1 MSLHVQP
8 VENRDQHR
16 DYQLHDCRTHV
27 SEKQPAK
34 RHSTG
39 FRARK
44 VLRKCSMVDMRGRRQ
59 LDVSGVVIV
68 GWPTH
73 FRYQEL
79 SSQKV
84 RYVVCVMP
92 IDIDLGFN
100 SFFQ

>member
-1 MSLHVQP
+1 
-8 VENRDQHR
+8 
-16 DYQLHDCRTHV
+16 
-27 SEKQPAK
+27 
-34 RHSTG
+34 
-39 FRARK
+39 
-44 VLRKCSMVDMRGRRQ
+44 MVDMRGRRQ